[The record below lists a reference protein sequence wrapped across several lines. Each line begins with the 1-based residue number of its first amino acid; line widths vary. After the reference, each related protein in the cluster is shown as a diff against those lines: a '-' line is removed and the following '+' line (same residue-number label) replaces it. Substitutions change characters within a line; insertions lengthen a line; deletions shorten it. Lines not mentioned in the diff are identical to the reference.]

1 MNIFKNSKY
10 QRFMMAVSAL
20 GLVCLSTPSVLAQD
34 GPKRGNPEARIERMM
49 EELDI
54 TEAQQEEFRA
64 AMAHIAEE
72 QMQQRKNMRDAMEQN
87 RDERREMRDERR
99 DTAQAD
105 RREERKDM
113 KEQRSEMLKQRRAEI
128 QQRNEEILSSVLT
141 EDQLAKFRELASN
154 RQERMG
160 ERPRR

>member
-10 QRFMMAVSAL
+10 QRFMMAVSAI
-20 GLVCLSTPSVLAQD
+20 GLVCLSTQSVLAQD

-49 EELDI
+49 EELEI

-72 QMQQRKNMRDAMEQN
+72 QMEQRKNMRDTMEQN
-87 RDERREMRDERR
+87 RDERRDNE
-99 DTAQAD
+99 QAE
-105 RREERKDM
+105 RREERRDM
-113 KEQRSEMLKQRRAEI
+113 KEQRSEMAEQRRAEI
-128 QQRNEEILSSVLT
+128 QERNEEILSSVLT
-141 EDQLAKFRELASN
+141 EDQLAKFRELASS
-154 RQERMG
+154 RQARMS